1 MENDTS
7 LRRRIFDIIRL
18 DNKGER
24 KSKDFDIAVMVA
36 IILNILMMVLETF
49 WQLERF
55 HPIFRAVELATVILF
70 IAEYLLSIFT
80 ADYLFPDVSR
90 GRAALQFIFSYD
102 GIVELCSILP
112 FFFLSGFVV
121 FRMLRVVR
129 ILHLFRINSN
139 LDSFNVIKSVLVDK
153 RNQIISSVFIVLV
166 LMMAASMF
174 MYSAEHEAQPDEFP
188 NALSGLWWA
197 MQTLLTLG
205 YGDVVPV
212 TIAGKILGTIISFL
226 GVGVV
231 AIPTGIISAGF
242 VERYHEMSVSAD
254 ASDFSLHKVV
264 VDIDSA
270 WIGMTAA
277 EVKEKFGFTILIAR
291 RGTASIIPNDE
302 YHVQMGDVLAI
313 YND

>member
-24 KSKDFDIAVMVA
+24 KSKAFDIAVMVA

-174 MYSAEHEAQPDEFP
+174 MYSAEHSAQPEEFP

-205 YGDVVPV
+205 YGDVVPI
-212 TIAGKILGTIISFL
+212 TIAGKT
-226 GVGVV
+226 
-231 AIPTGIISAGF
+231 
-242 VERYHEMSVSAD
+242 
-254 ASDFSLHKVV
+254 
-264 VDIDSA
+264 
-270 WIGMTAA
+270 
-277 EVKEKFGFTILIAR
+277 
-291 RGTASIIPNDE
+291 
-302 YHVQMGDVLAI
+302 
-313 YND
+313 

>member
-1 MENDTS
+1 METDTS
-7 LRRRIFDIIRL
+7 LRRRIFDIIRI
-18 DNKGER
+18 DNSGDR
-24 KSKDFDIAVMVA
+24 HSKAFDFVIMAA
-36 IILNILMMVLETF
+36 IILNMLMMILETF
-49 WQLERF
+49 EPLEQF
-55 HPIFRAVELATVILF
+55 HTVFRAVELLTVILF
-70 IAEYLLSIFT
+70 IAEYILSIYT
-80 ADYLFPDVSR
+80 ADYLYPDVSR
-90 GRAALQFIFSYD
+90 GHAAVKFIASYD
-102 GIVELCSILP
+102 GIVEICSILP

-153 RNQIISSVFIVLV
+153 RNQIMSSVFIVLV
-166 LMMAASMF
+166 LMMAASLF
-174 MYSAEHEAQPDEFP
+174 MYSAEHEAQPEEFS

-212 TIAGKILGTIISFL
+212 TLSGRILGTIIAFL

-242 VERYHEMSVSAD
+242 VERYHEMSVSAE
-254 ASDFSLHKVV
+254 ASDFALHKMP

-270 WIGMTAA
+270 WIGLTAD
-277 EVKEKFGFTILIAR
+277 EVKEKYGFTILVAR
-291 RGTASIIPNDE
+291 RGDATIIPNDD
-302 YHVQMGDVLAI
+302 YHVQMGDILAI